1 MYNIILTLFNNEK
14 KSLFV
19 ECFEDAIIFKEDFEK
34 ANFNSTVSVQTVN
47 GGIFSIRKSAI
58 AIIEINKG
66 L

>member
-19 ECFEDAIIFKEDFEK
+19 QDFETAIIFNQDFES
-34 ANFNSTVSVQTVN
+34 ANFNSVISVQTVN
-47 GGIFSIRKSAI
+47 CSIFSIRKSAI
-58 AIIEINKG
+58 ASLEIKKG